1 MRRSPFPSSGTVT
14 FAAFVTFSALA
25 VYAILVWLGHPAGS
39 FSDWMIGLG
48 GFWWLLGVV
57 TIPWNIHF
65 RAKEVRRDI
74 EVSRNRELSS
84 APNDTALVE
93 RIAQRS
99 LYGALLIHAL
109 TAIGFAS
116 LSYFEITTI
125 GWAGCV
131 AALALTAARP
141 AARLYAYTLDLLAQT
156 SDRIRFPI
164 DDIRDVK
171 DRLALLE
178 QKIEILDQKNPD
190 SWASNVSRDLGKL
203 DAQHHSLRV
212 ALETASETNE
222 RDHRAM
228 TRDAERIGERVSEDI
243 LFLGHVREMIQFL
256 KNA

>member
-14 FAAFVTFSALA
+14 FAALVTFSALA

-39 FSDWMIGLG
+39 FTDWLIGLA
-48 GFWWLLGVV
+48 GFWWLLGIV

-65 RAKEVRRDI
+65 RAKEVSRDI
-74 EVSRNRELSS
+74 DVSKTRGLTSDQG
-84 APNDTALVE
+84 DTDLVK

-116 LSYFEITTI
+116 LSYFEITEI
-125 GWAGCV
+125 GWAGCI

-141 AARLYAYTLDLLAQT
+141 AARLYAYTLNLLSQT
-156 SDRIRFPI
+156 SERIRFPI

-171 DRLALLE
+171 DRLAVLE
-178 QKIEILDQKNPD
+178 QKIEALDLQNPE
-190 SWASNVSRDLGKL
+190 SWASRVNWDAGKL
-203 DAQHHSLRV
+203 RSEVQSQRV
-212 ALETASETNE
+212 ELETFRETND
-222 RDHRAM
+222 RDHRVIA
-228 TRDAERIGERVSEDI
+228 RDAERIGERVSEDI
-243 LFLGHVREMIQFL
+243 QFLGHVREMIQFL